1 MLGDAPFLE
10 CIEAGSDHYWTGL
23 LLIYVFTIIIVVVLL
38 LNMIIAMMSK
48 VRPAPPC
55 TPAA

>member
-23 LLIYVFTIIIVVVLL
+23 LLIYVFTIIVVVLL